1 MADQNHKNYLDF
13 QAREKAKGLA
23 RRAINIFRQLHVIDA
38 PLKELNEKFLSLD
51 SDTVALLPE
60 MPGGVKLYSHIQ
72 NLIGGL
78 TPMNKIDP
86 DLLPFG
92 KEVFE
97 DKKLYAEFTDFDK
110 DSYVPAPPKVALK
123 HAVGAKATPADPM
136 EPVWVALK
144 NFNGEAEKLE
154 AFKAL
159 PAVKAF
165 GENWRL
171 EIAERI
177 PMSALPDWE
186 RLSKLFEEMVT
197 LDDGL
202 VAWKAISTFLKNPS
216 SAARKAIAP
225 MLAEYKARLALFGS
239 AGETLKARLDEVT
252 GVFPNA

>member
-38 PLKELNEKFLSLD
+38 PLKELNKKFLSLD
-51 SDTVALLPE
+51 SDAVALLPE

-78 TPMNKIDP
+78 TPMDKIDP

-110 DSYVPAPPKVALK
+110 DSYIPAPPKVALK
-123 HAVGAKATPADPM
+123 HASETKAKAADPM
-136 EPVWVALK
+136 EPVWAALRD
-144 NFNGEAEKLE
+144 FNGEAERLE
-154 AFKAL
+154 VFKAL

-165 GENWRL
+165 GDNWRL
-171 EIAERI
+171 EVAERI
-177 PMSALPDWE
+177 PMSALPDWD
-186 RLSKLFEEMVT
+186 RLGKIFEEMIT

-202 VAWKAISTFLKNPS
+202 VAWKAVSTFVKNPTP
-216 SAARKAIAP
+216 AARKAIAP
-225 MLAEYKARLALFGS
+225 MLAEYKARLALFGA
-239 AGETLKARLDEVT
+239 AGETLKARLDEVV
-252 GVFPNA
+252 GAA